1 MSSDWFI
8 ELVGMVTWL
17 LPRFTL
23 ARAYS
28 MFDVWVDNFIQIIVF
43 YSDFIVIGS
52 FGAFAHGCSRNARS
66 VYCRD
71 FSNKINLWIPKIVTC
86 PPTPPL
92 SQHFA
97 VSEK

>member
-1 MSSDWFI
+1 M
-8 ELVGMVTWL
+8 
-17 LPRFTL
+17 
-23 ARAYS
+23 
-28 MFDVWVDNFIQIIVF
+28 
-43 YSDFIVIGS
+43 GS
-52 FGAFAHGCSRNARS
+52 FGAFVHGCSRNARS
-66 VYCRD
+66 FYCRD